1 MTSTRL
7 PLSRPRLTSQQHTAR
22 SGKPS
27 LRVIGILVSITIGWV
42 AIDQVSKAIVVSVMT
57 EGEVVPIWGNVL
69 IFEFVRNPGAA
80 FSFASGATW
89 IFSLLAAGVAVVIVW
104 VARRLRSIGWAVAL
118 GLLLGGT
125 LGNLADRLFREPGF
139 GIGEV
144 IDFINL
150 PWLLPAI
157 FNVAD
162 IGITFSVIVLI
173 FLVLTGRN
181 VDGTRGPREKKSPQ
195 ATP

>member
-1 MTSTRL
+1 M
-7 PLSRPRLTSQQHTAR
+7 TSQQQTAR

-27 LRVIGILVSITIGWV
+27 LKVIGILVAITTGWV

-89 IFSLLAAGVAVVIVW
+89 IFSLLAAGVSVVIVW

-118 GLLLGGT
+118 GLLFGGT

-162 IGITFSVIVLI
+162 IGITFSVVVLI
-173 FLVLTGRN
+173 LLVLTGRN
-181 VDGTRGPREKKSPQ
+181 VDGTRGPREKTSPQ

>member
-1 MTSTRL
+1 MAAPQPTT
-7 PLSRPRLTSQQHTAR
+7 R

-27 LRVIGILVSITIGWV
+27 LRFIGVLLAIAAGWV

-57 EGEVVPIWGNVL
+57 EGEAVPIWGNVL

-89 IFSLLAAGVAVVIVW
+89 IFSLLAAGVSVVILW
-104 VARRLRSIGWAVAL
+104 IARRLKSVGWAVAL

-125 LGNLADRLFREPGF
+125 LGNLIDRLFREPGF

-150 PWLLPAI
+150 PWLMPAI
-157 FNVAD
+157 FNFAD
-162 IGITFSVIVLI
+162 IGITASVVVFV

>member
-1 MTSTRL
+1 L
-7 PLSRPRLTSQQHTAR
+7 LA
-22 SGKPS
+22 
-27 LRVIGILVSITIGWV
+27 IAAGWV

-57 EGEVVPIWGNVL
+57 EGEAVPIWGNVL

-89 IFSLLAAGVAVVIVW
+89 IFSLLAAGVSVVILW
-104 VARRLRSIGWAVAL
+104 IARRLKSVGWAVAL

-125 LGNLADRLFREPGF
+125 LGNLIDRLFREPGF

-150 PWLLPAI
+150 PWLMPAI
-157 FNVAD
+157 FNFAD
-162 IGITFSVIVLI
+162 IGITASVVVFV

>member
-1 MTSTRL
+1 MTSE
-7 PLSRPRLTSQQHTAR
+7 QKTAR
-22 SGKPS
+22 TGKPS
-27 LRVIGILVSITIGWV
+27 LKVIGILAAIAVGWV
-42 AIDQVSKAIVVSVMT
+42 VIDQVSKSIVVSVMT
-57 EGEVVPIWGNVL
+57 EGEVVPVWGNVL

-80 FSFASGATW
+80 FSIASGATW

-104 VARRLRSIGWAVAL
+104 VARRLRSVGWAVAL

-125 LGNLADRLFREPGF
+125 LGNLIDRLFREPGF
-139 GIGEV
+139 GVGEV

-162 IGITFSVIVLI
+162 IGITFSVVVLI
-173 FLVLTGRN
+173 LLVLTGRN

>member
-1 MTSTRL
+1 MS
-7 PLSRPRLTSQQHTAR
+7 SEQTATR
-22 SGKPS
+22 SGKTS
-27 LRVIGILVSITIGWV
+27 LRVIGILVAITVGWV
-42 AIDQVSKAIVVSVMT
+42 VVDQVTKSIVVSVMT
-57 EGEVVPIWGNVL
+57 EGVPVPIWGNVL

-89 IFSLLAAGVAVVIVW
+89 IFSVLAVAVTLVIVW
-104 VARRLRSIGWAVAL
+104 LARRLKSVGWAVAF

-125 LGNLADRLFREPGF
+125 LGNLSDRLFREPGF
-139 GIGEV
+139 GVGWV

-150 PWLLPAI
+150 PWLMPAI

-162 IGITFSVIVLI
+162 IGITFSVIVLVI
-173 FLVLTGRN
+173 LVFTGRN
-181 VDGTRGPREKKSPQ
+181 VDGTRGQREKTSQ

>member
-1 MTSTRL
+1 
-7 PLSRPRLTSQQHTAR
+7 LSAEQKAAR

-27 LRVIGILVSITIGWV
+27 LRVIGILVAITIGWV
-42 AIDQVSKAIVVSVMT
+42 AIDQVTKSIVVSVMT

-104 VARRLRSIGWAVAL
+104 IARRLRSIGWAVAL

-139 GIGEV
+139 GIGAV

-157 FNVAD
+157 FNFAD
-162 IGITFSVIVLI
+162 IGITFSVVVLI
-173 FLVLTGRN
+173 LLVLTGRN

-195 ATP
+195 ATQ

>member
-1 MTSTRL
+1 MTAQQETTR
-7 PLSRPRLTSQQHTAR
+7 SAKT
-22 SGKPS
+22 S
-27 LRVIGILVSITIGWV
+27 LRVIGILVAIAAVVV
-42 AIDQVSKAIVVSVMT
+42 AIDQVSKSIVVAVMV
-57 EGEVVPIWGNVL
+57 EGVAVPIWGNVL

-89 IFSLLAAGVAVVIVW
+89 IFSLLAAGVTVVIVW
-104 VARRLRSIGWAVAL
+104 LARRLKSVGWAVAF

-125 LGNLADRLFREPGF
+125 LGNLSDRLFREPGF

-150 PWLLPAI
+150 PWLMPAI

-162 IGITFSVIVLI
+162 IGITFSVVVLI
-173 FLVLTGRN
+173 LLVLTGRN
-181 VDGTRGPREKKSPQ
+181 FDGTRGPREKKSPQ

>member
-1 MTSTRL
+1 L
-7 PLSRPRLTSQQHTAR
+7 AAPQPTAR

-27 LRVIGILVSITIGWV
+27 LRFIGVLLAIAAGWV

-57 EGEVVPIWGNVL
+57 EGEAVPIWGNVL

-89 IFSLLAAGVAVVIVW
+89 IFSLLAAGVSVVILW
-104 VARRLRSIGWAVAL
+104 IARRLKSVGWAVAL

-125 LGNLADRLFREPGF
+125 LGNLIDRLFREPGF

-150 PWLLPAI
+150 PWLMPAI
-157 FNVAD
+157 FNFAD
-162 IGITFSVIVLI
+162 IGITASVVVFV